1 MALLREVD
9 PGEVGWAERV
19 KPTERRP
26 PRAVLFRPDG
36 SLEELPIEGCLTR
49 LSSSQGG
56 FLYADL
62 HAPNEE
68 ELDALQH
75 EFHFHPLAIED
86 VRTRH
91 QRPKID
97 IYGDQYFLVFYR
109 LGPSAAHDGDWVLQE
124 LDFFIGPN
132 FLIVTHDSPV
142 DLLDR
147 TVERFGREEG
157 KKDVSGLLYDL
168 LDAMVDDYFLFLDDL
183 GERSQEIEER
193 VFERYEEV
201 NLQRLLD
208 LKKDLALLRRVVAP
222 ERDAVNVLLRRDPP
236 ILDASRIF
244 YFQDIYDHLIRIS
257 DSIDTYRELATGTLD
272 AFLSVQNNKLSEVVR
287 KLTILSTAFLPLM
300 LVTSFFGM
308 NFATLS
314 GATDRVFW
322 RGMVFMTAFELA
334 TLWFLWWWGILGRR
348 RRE

>member
-26 PRAVLFRPDG
+26 PRAILFQSDG
-36 SLEELPIEGCLTR
+36 SREELPIEGCLAQLTAR
-49 LSSSQGG
+49 GG
-56 FLYADL
+56 FLYADF
-62 HAPNEE
+62 HAPDEK
-68 ELDALQH
+68 ELDVLQR

-97 IYGDQYFLVFYR
+97 IYGAQYFLVFYR
-109 LGPSAAHDGDWVLQE
+109 LGPSESHDGDWVLQE

-142 DLLDR
+142 DLLDK
-147 TVERFGREEG
+147 TFERFGRELG

-183 GERSQEIEER
+183 GERSQQIEER
-193 VFERYEEV
+193 VFEQYEESH
-201 NLQRLLD
+201 LQSLLD

-244 YFQDIYDHLIRIS
+244 YFQDIYDHLIRIA

-308 NFATLS
+308 NFSRLA
-314 GATDRVFW
+314 GAPDRLFTH
-322 RGMVFMTAFELA
+322 GMLFMLVFELA

-348 RRE
+348 RRD

>member
-1 MALLREVD
+1 VALLREVD

-26 PRAVLFRPDG
+26 PRAIVFRPDG
-36 SLEELPIEGCLTR
+36 TREEIPIEGCVAHLGTG
-49 LSSSQGG
+49 GG
-56 FLYADL
+56 FLYADF
-62 HAPNEE
+62 HAPDERQLE
-68 ELDALQH
+68 VLQR

-109 LGPSAAHDGDWVLQE
+109 LGPSEKDGDWLLQE

-142 DLLDR
+142 DLLDK
-147 TVERFGREEG
+147 TFERFTREEG

-168 LDAMVDDYFLFLDDL
+168 LDTMVDDYFLFLDDL
-183 GERSQEIEER
+183 GERSQGIEER
-193 VFERYEEV
+193 VFGQYEEA
-201 NLQRLLD
+201 NLQLLLD
-208 LKKDLALLRRVVAP
+208 LKRDLALLRRVVAP

-244 YFQDIYDHLIRIS
+244 YFQDIYDHLIRIA

-308 NFATLS
+308 NFSRLA
-314 GATDRVFW
+314 GATDRVFTH
-322 RGMVFMTAFELA
+322 GMVFMLVFEFA

-348 RRE
+348 RRD

>member
-1 MALLREVD
+1 MD

-26 PRAVLFRPDG
+26 PRAIVFQPDG
-36 SLEELPIEGCLTR
+36 TREEIPIQGCVAHLGTR
-49 LSSSQGG
+49 GG
-56 FLYADL
+56 FLYADF
-62 HAPNEE
+62 HAPNEK
-68 ELDALQH
+68 ELEVLQR

-109 LGPSAAHDGDWVLQE
+109 LGPSEKDGDWLLQE

-142 DLLDR
+142 DLLDK
-147 TVERFGREEG
+147 TFERFTREEG

-168 LDAMVDDYFLFLDDL
+168 LDTMVDDYFLFLDDL
-183 GERSQEIEER
+183 GERSQGIEER
-193 VFERYEEV
+193 VFGQYEEA
-201 NLQRLLD
+201 NLQLLLD
-208 LKKDLALLRRVVAP
+208 LKRDLALLRRVVAP

-244 YFQDIYDHLIRIS
+244 YFQDIYDHLIRIA

-308 NFATLS
+308 NFSRLA
-314 GATDRVFW
+314 GATDRVFTH
-322 RGMVFMTAFELA
+322 GMVFMLLFEVA

-348 RRE
+348 RRD

>member
-19 KPTERRP
+19 KPTARRP
-26 PRAVLFRPDG
+26 PRAILFRPDG
-36 SLEELPIEGCLTR
+36 SREELPIEGCLMQLTA
-49 LSSSQGG
+49 QGG
-56 FLYADL
+56 FLYADF
-62 HAPNEE
+62 HAPDEK
-68 ELDALQH
+68 ELDVLQR

-97 IYGDQYFLVFYR
+97 IYGAQYFLVFYR
-109 LGPSAAHDGDWVLQE
+109 LGPSDAHDGDWVLQE

-142 DLLDR
+142 DLLDK
-147 TVERFGREEG
+147 TFERFGREEG

-183 GERSQEIEER
+183 GERSQGIEER
-193 VFERYEEV
+193 VFEQYEESH
-201 NLQRLLD
+201 LQSLLD

-236 ILDASRIF
+236 ILDPARIF
-244 YFQDIYDHLIRIS
+244 YFQDIYDHLIRIA

-308 NFATLS
+308 NFAKLS
-314 GATDRVFW
+314 QATNGVFW
-322 RGMVFMTAFELA
+322 NGMVFMMAFELA

-348 RRE
+348 RRG

>member
-1 MALLREVD
+1 MALLRELD
-9 PGEVGWAERV
+9 PGEVGWAERI
-19 KPTERRP
+19 KPAERQA
-26 PRAVLFRPDG
+26 PRAILFHPDG
-36 SLEELPIEGCLTR
+36 SREELPLKGCATH
-49 LSSSQGG
+49 LSAKGG

-62 HAPNEE
+62 HAPNEA
-68 ELDALQH
+68 ELEALQR

-109 LGPSAAHDGDWVLQE
+109 IGASGEQDGDWVLQE

-132 FLIVTHDSPV
+132 FLIVTHDSQV
-142 DLLDR
+142 DLL
-147 TVERFGREEG
+147 TQIFGRFGREEG

-168 LDAMVDDYFLFLDDL
+168 LDNLVDDYFLFLDDL
-183 GERSQEIEER
+183 GERSQQIEDEI
-193 VFERYEEV
+193 FEHYDQVHLE
-201 NLQRLLD
+201 RLLA
-208 LKKDLALLRRVVAP
+208 LKKDLALLRRIAAP

-236 ILDASRIF
+236 ILDSARIF
-244 YFQDIYDHLIRIS
+244 YFQDIYDHLIRIA

-272 AFLSVQNNKLSEVVR
+272 AFLSVQNNQLSEVVR
-287 KLTILSTAFLPLM
+287 KLTIISTAFLPLM

-308 NFATLS
+308 NFARLA
-314 GATDRVFW
+314 GAKDVLFLQ
-322 RGMVFMTAFELA
+322 GMLFMTAFELA
-334 TLWFLWWWGILGRR
+334 ILWFLWWWGILGHR

>member
-1 MALLREVD
+1 VALLREVD

-26 PRAVLFRPDG
+26 ARAILFRSDG
-36 SLEELPIEGCLTR
+36 TREELPIEGCLTQ
-49 LSSSQGG
+49 LSSQGG

-62 HAPNEE
+62 HAPDER
-68 ELDALQH
+68 ELEALQN

-142 DLLDR
+142 DLLDK
-147 TVERFGREEG
+147 TFERFTREEG
-157 KKDVSGLLYDL
+157 RKDVSGLLYDL

-236 ILDASRIF
+236 ILDATRIF
-244 YFQDIYDHLIRIS
+244 YFQDIYDHLIRIA

-287 KLTILSTAFLPLM
+287 KLTILSTAFLPMM

-308 NFATLS
+308 NFSRLA
-314 GATDRVFW
+314 GAADRVF
-322 RGMVFMTAFELA
+322 RQGMVFMVGFELA

>member
-1 MALLREVD
+1 VALLREVD

-26 PRAVLFRPDG
+26 PRAIVFRPDG
-36 SLEELPIEGCLTR
+36 TREEIPIEGCVAR
-49 LSSSQGG
+49 LGTGGG
-56 FLYADL
+56 FLYADF
-62 HAPNEE
+62 HAPNEK
-68 ELDALQH
+68 ELEVLQN

-109 LGPSAAHDGDWVLQE
+109 LGPSEKDGDWLLQE

-147 TVERFGREEG
+147 TFERFTREEG

-168 LDAMVDDYFLFLDDL
+168 LDTMVDDYFLFLDDL
-183 GERSQEIEER
+183 GERSQGIEEQ
-193 VFERYEEV
+193 VFEQYEEA
-201 NLQRLLD
+201 NLQLLLD
-208 LKKDLALLRRVVAP
+208 LKRDLALLRRVVAP

-244 YFQDIYDHLIRIS
+244 YFQDIYDHLIRIA

-300 LVTSFFGM
+300 LVTSLFGM
-308 NFATLS
+308 NFSRLA
-314 GATDRVFW
+314 GATDRVFTH
-322 RGMVFMTAFELA
+322 GMVFMLVFEVA

-348 RRE
+348 RRD

>member
-36 SLEELPIEGCLTR
+36 SREEIPLPGCASH
-49 LSSSQGG
+49 LSATAG

-62 HAPNEE
+62 HAPNDR
-68 ELDALQH
+68 ELETLQT

-109 LGPSAAHDGDWVLQE
+109 VGPSGAHDGDWVLQE
-124 LDFFIGPN
+124 IDFFIGPN
-132 FLIVTHDSPV
+132 FLIATHDSPV
-142 DLLDR
+142 DLLDQ

-157 KKDVSGLLYDL
+157 KKDVSGLLYDI
-168 LDAMVDDYFLFLDDL
+168 LDAMVDEYFLFLDDL
-183 GERSQEIEER
+183 GERSQEIEDEI
-193 VFERYEEV
+193 FEHYDQVHLE
-201 NLQRLLD
+201 RLLA
-208 LKKDLALLRRVVAP
+208 LKKDLALLRRIAAP
-222 ERDAVNVLLRRDPP
+222 ERDAINVLLRRDPP
-236 ILDASRIF
+236 ILDATRIF
-244 YFQDIYDHLIRIS
+244 YFQDIYDHLIRIA

-272 AFLSVQNNKLSEVVR
+272 AFLSVQNNMLSEVVR

-308 NFATLS
+308 NFARLA
-314 GATDRVFW
+314 GARDKLFVE
-322 RGMVFMTAFELA
+322 GMAFMVAFEIA
-334 TLWFLWWWGILGRR
+334 ILWFLWWWGILGKRS
-348 RRE
+348 RE

>member
-1 MALLREVD
+1 VALLRELD

-19 KPTERRP
+19 KPAERQA
-26 PRAVLFRPDG
+26 PRAILFHPGGTR
-36 SLEELPIEGCLTR
+36 EELPLKGCATH
-49 LSSSQGG
+49 LSAKGG

-62 HAPNEE
+62 QAPNEA
-68 ELDALQH
+68 ELDALQR

-109 LGPSAAHDGDWVLQE
+109 IGPSAEHDGDWVLQE

-142 DLLDR
+142 DLLDK
-147 TVERFGREEG
+147 TFARFGREEG
-157 KKDVSGLLYDL
+157 NKDVSGLLYDI
-168 LDAMVDDYFLFLDDL
+168 LDTLVDDYFLFLDDL
-183 GERSQEIEER
+183 GERSQQIEDEI
-193 VFERYEEV
+193 FEHYDQVHLEH
-201 NLQRLLD
+201 LLA
-208 LKKDLALLRRVVAP
+208 LKKDLALLRRVAAP

-236 ILDASRIF
+236 ILDAAHIF
-244 YFQDIYDHLIRIS
+244 YFQDIYDHLIRIA

-272 AFLSVQNNKLSEVVR
+272 AFLSVQNNKLSEIVR
-287 KLTILSTAFLPLM
+287 KLTIISTAFLPLM

-308 NFATLS
+308 NFARLA
-314 GATDRVFW
+314 GAKDSLFLQ
-322 RGMVFMTAFELA
+322 GMIFMGIFEVA
-334 TLWFLWWWGILGRR
+334 IVWFLWGWGILGRR
-348 RRE
+348 RVE